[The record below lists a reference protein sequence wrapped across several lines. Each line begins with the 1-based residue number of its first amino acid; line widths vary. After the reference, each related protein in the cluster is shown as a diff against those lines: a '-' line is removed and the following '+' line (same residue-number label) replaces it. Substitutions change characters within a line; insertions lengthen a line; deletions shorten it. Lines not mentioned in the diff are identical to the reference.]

1 MKRIYTSRIAR
12 ALMTTPEKGA
22 RQMTWLAESAP
33 GTDWV
38 PATYYEK
45 RKPARRNNPQ
55 ALDADLARQ
64 LWDRSEQLLSQKVR

>member
-1 MKRIYTSRIAR
+1 MI
-12 ALMTTPEKGA
+12 
-22 RQMTWLAESAP
+22 WLAESVP

-38 PATYYEK
+38 SGTYYEK

-64 LWDRSEQLLSQKVR
+64 LWDRSEQLLGQKVG